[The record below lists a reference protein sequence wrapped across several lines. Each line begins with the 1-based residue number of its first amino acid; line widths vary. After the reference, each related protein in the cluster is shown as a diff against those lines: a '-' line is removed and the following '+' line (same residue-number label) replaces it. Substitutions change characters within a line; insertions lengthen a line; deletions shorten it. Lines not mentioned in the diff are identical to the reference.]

1 MEHKVCNSFNNMY
14 EAGFCIT
21 TFIDFVSDFLGG
33 KGISI
38 SFCVSCLY
46 LAMNVIR
53 IRERKLTVTLFC
65 KTDSNTILFLL

>member
-1 MEHKVCNSFNNMY
+1 MNIFITYTLEILIVWECAMEHKVCNSFNNVY
-14 EAGFCIT
+14 EASFCIT

-38 SFCVSCLY
+38 SFCMSCLY

-53 IRERKLTVTLFC
+53 IRER
-65 KTDSNTILFLL
+65 